1 MTRFEPTLE
10 VLRLVIERNGQP
22 VYDEAFHHGV
32 NIIRGENSSGKST
45 ILNSIF
51 YGLGGDLKAWS
62 EAALLCTRII
72 VEVSVNGLPATLSRD
87 ISVEPGQP
95 MDIFGG
101 PYELATR
108 APRAE
113 WIRYPYRRSQN
124 KESFSQALFRLLGI
138 PEVAG
143 EGTGN
148 LTMHQILRL
157 LYADQLSP
165 VESLFRFEGPFDPP
179 SIRVAV
185 GRLLCGAFDSRLYE
199 NEIRIRD
206 LGRELE
212 AATAELRSLFAVLG
226 QAGES
231 LTLDW
236 ITGQRRV
243 LEEQRQKVQ
252 SAIEAAERERYIST
266 ADDKLT
272 LSAQKKAYEEVQHAQ
287 MALTQIKLQRDALSL
302 ALADLNAFIASLES
316 KLNSLHDASATADE
330 FDALRFYY
338 CPVCYA
344 PIEDDP
350 PPHACHLCKT
360 PFDTER
366 AKTRIVA
373 LINDTAIQLKQSR
386 LLQENRLRQAAALDE
401 QLRSLEDQWR
411 RAARRLAELQRLP
424 STEREEHLREL
435 HRQSGYIERQIEDLE
450 EKTRLV
456 AIVEELS
463 ERKAKL
469 SEEKARLETENGTL
483 QLQQEKRLERAY
495 TLIADEVREI
505 LHNDLR
511 RQDLFEYAER
521 VEFDFGGN
529 RITIDG
535 QDYFS
540 ASSRVIL
547 KNSFYLGFLT
557 AATKEAFF
565 RHPRFC
571 MIDTVED
578 KGIEPVR
585 SHNFQLLMARM
596 SENCKVEHQI
606 IFATSMI
613 APDLDDERYTIG
625 KFSTRDDMTL
635 EIAS

>member
-1 MTRFEPTLE
+1 MTLFEPTLE
-10 VLRLVIERNGQP
+10 VLRLVIERNNRA
-22 VYDEAFHHGV
+22 VYNESFHRGV

-51 YGLGGDLKAWS
+51 YGLGGDLRAWS
-62 EAALLCTRII
+62 EAALLCTRVI

-87 ISVEPGQP
+87 ISAEPGQSL
-95 MDIFGG
+95 DVFGG
-101 PYELATR
+101 PYELAVR

-113 WIRYPYRRSQN
+113 WIRYPYRRSQSR
-124 KESFSQALFRLLGI
+124 ESFSQALFRLLGI

-143 EGTGN
+143 EATGN

-165 VESLFRFEGPFDPP
+165 VESLFRFEGPFDSPT
-179 SIRVAV
+179 IRVAV
-185 GRLLCGAFDSRLYE
+185 GRLLCGAFDSQLYN
-199 NEIRIRD
+199 NELRIRD
-206 LGRELE
+206 LAKELE

-226 QAGES
+226 QTGES

-236 ITGQRRV
+236 IAGQRRV

-252 SAIEAAERERYIST
+252 SAIELAEQQRYTST
-266 ADDKLT
+266 ADDTPT
-272 LSAQKKAYEEVQHAQ
+272 LNAQKMAYEVVQKAQ
-287 MALTQIKLQRDALSL
+287 IALTEARQQRDALSL
-302 ALADLNAFIASLES
+302 EIADSNAFIASLEG
-316 KLNSLHDASATADE
+316 KLSSLHDASATADE
-330 FDALRFYY
+330 FDKIRFHY
-338 CPVCYA
+338 CPACYA
-344 PIEDDP
+344 PIETDP

-386 LLQENRLRQAAALDE
+386 QLQENRLKQAAALDE
-401 QLRSLEDQWR
+401 KLRVLEDHWR
-411 RAARRLAELQRLP
+411 RVARRLAELQRLP
-424 STEREEHLREL
+424 STEREEHLRDL
-435 HRQSGYIERQIEDLE
+435 QRQSGYIERQLDDLA

-463 ERKAKL
+463 SRKVRL
-469 SEEKARLETENGTL
+469 SEEIARLKSDNEKM
-483 QLQQEKRLERAY
+483 QLVQQQRLERAY
-495 TLIADEVREI
+495 TLIADEVRYI
-505 LHNDLR
+505 LRRDLR
-511 RQDLFEYAER
+511 RQDSFEDAEKI
-521 VEFDFGGN
+521 EFDFAAN
-529 RITIDG
+529 HITVDG
-535 QDYFS
+535 QNYFS

-557 AATKEAFF
+557 AATKERFF
-565 RHPRFC
+565 RDPRFC

-585 SHNFQLLMARM
+585 SHNFQLLMAEM
-596 SENCKVEHQI
+596 SEECKVEHQI

-635 EIAS
+635 DLRG